1 MATTTT
7 KRPAKKTPAQNRPAP
22 KKAPAKKVPA
32 RKVPARKAAPA
43 KEAAPAK
50 AAAAAP
56 APTPAPRPRRTQP
69 LRAAPRRWKAWV
81 ELPLLLLA
89 AIVVTLIVK
98 ALLAQ
103 AFYIP
108 SASMEPQLHIND
120 RVVVSRTAYHL
131 HDVHRGD
138 IVVFPSPLVE
148 PEHHNLVGRIVDDV
162 MDALAIGDRG
172 EDELIKRVVGLP
184 GETVEARDG
193 VVRIDGRVLREPYL
207 PPDVRTDDFGPIE
220 VPEGRVFVM
229 GDNRGNSHDSRFSD
243 IGTIEVDKI
252 VGRAIAR
259 VWPPQRTAFL

>member
-1 MATTTT
+1 MATTTAA
-7 KRPAKKTPAQNRPAP
+7 RPATKAAASKEPPAEPAVAR
-22 KKAPAKKVPA
+22 KKAPAKKAPA
-32 RKVPARKAAPA
+32 SKKAPAKPAAPA
-43 KEAAPAK
+43 AA
-50 AAAAAP
+50 
-56 APTPAPRPRRTQP
+56 RPRRTAA
-69 LRAAPRRWKAWV
+69 LVAAPVAPKRWKAWI
-81 ELPLLLLA
+81 ELPALLLA
-89 AIVVTLIVK
+89 AVVVTLIVK

-108 SASMEPQLHIND
+108 SASMEPQLHVND

-148 PEHHNLVGRIVDDV
+148 PDHHNLLGRVVDDV

-172 EDELIKRVVGLP
+172 EEELIKRVVGLP
-184 GETVEARDG
+184 GETIQARDG
-193 VVRIDGRVLREPYL
+193 VVLIDGQSLSEPYL
-207 PPDVRTDDFGPIE
+207 PPDVRTEDFGPIE
-220 VPEGRVFVM
+220 VPQGHVFVM

-243 IGTIEVDKI
+243 IGTIDIDKI